1 MPQNRRLLG
10 TALTFMACLG
20 FSIVPAL
27 AKSSYDAG
35 ANALGVMTVRF
46 SIATVLL
53 LVARLVFGRKESWP
67 DRRRTIELLVIGA
80 VGITAVSLTYFI
92 AIDDIDTS
100 LAIVLWYVYPIFV
113 VAVSWVLFK
122 KRPRRNVFVALPFT
136 LAGIAITA
144 GQVSGGS
151 GTAITLVMVS
161 SFLFSFYI
169 LALDRASRGVGLIT
183 NVTVLSIGTAIG
195 YWIVCLTPITPLEAR
210 FPDDT
215 RTWVL
220 ITTLAVF
227 GTTAPFLFSVAGL
240 TRLEASTYS
249 VITTIEPVLGIIVAV
264 LFLGESMSA
273 TRLIGAALVI
283 GALVGF
289 SVSESRA
296 PATPAHQ

>member
-27 AKSSYDAG
+27 AKSSYDRG

-46 SIATVLL
+46 TVAALLL
-53 LVARLVFGRKESWP
+53 LVARFIFGRKETWP
-67 DRRRTIELLVIGA
+67 DAKGTLALLVIGA
-80 VGITAVSLTYFI
+80 VGVTAVSLTYFI
-92 AIDDIDTS
+92 AIDEIDTS
-100 LAIVLWYVYPIFV
+100 LAIVLWYVYPVFV
-113 VAVSWVLFK
+113 VGVSWAILHK
-122 KRPRRNVFVALPFT
+122 KPRRNVFIALPFT

-144 GQVSGGS
+144 GQLSGGS
-151 GTAITLVMVS
+151 GSAITLVMVS

-169 LALDRASRGVGLIT
+169 IGLDKASRGNGLIT
-183 NVTVLSIGTAIG
+183 NVALLSVGTAIG
-195 YWIVCLTPITPLEAR
+195 YWFVCLVPITPLEPI
-210 FPDDT
+210 FPDDS
-215 RTWVL
+215 RTWTMIVVL
-220 ITTLAVF
+220 AIF

-249 VITTIEPVLGIIVAV
+249 VITTIEPILGIIVAV
-264 LFLGESMSA
+264 IFLGEEMSA
-273 TRLIGAALVI
+273 ARLLGAALVI
-283 GALVGF
+283 GALIGF

>member
-122 KRPRRNVFVALPFT
+122 KRPRRNVFIALPFT

>member
-1 MPQNRRLLG
+1 
-10 TALTFMACLG
+10 MACVG

-53 LVARLVFGRKESWP
+53 FVARFFFGRKESWP
-67 DRRRTIELLVIGA
+67 DRRRIVELLVIGA

-100 LAIVLWYVYPIFV
+100 LAIVLWYVYPVFV

-122 KRPRRNVFVALPFT
+122 KRPRKNVFIALPFT
-136 LAGIAITA
+136 LAGIAVTA

-183 NVTVLSIGTAIG
+183 NVTVLSLGTAIG

-249 VITTIEPVLGIIVAV
+249 VITTIEPVIGIIVAV
-264 LFLGESMSA
+264 LFLGESMSPE
-273 TRLIGAALVI
+273 RLIGAALVI

>member
-1 MPQNRRLLG
+1 
-10 TALTFMACLG
+10 MACLG

-27 AKSSYDAG
+27 AKSSYEAG

-53 LVARLVFGRKESWP
+53 LVARLVFGRNESWP

-195 YWIVCLTPITPLEAR
+195 YWIVCLTPITPLEAH

>member
-53 LVARLVFGRKESWP
+53 LVARLVFGRNESWP

-122 KRPRRNVFVALPFT
+122 KRPRRNVFIALPFT